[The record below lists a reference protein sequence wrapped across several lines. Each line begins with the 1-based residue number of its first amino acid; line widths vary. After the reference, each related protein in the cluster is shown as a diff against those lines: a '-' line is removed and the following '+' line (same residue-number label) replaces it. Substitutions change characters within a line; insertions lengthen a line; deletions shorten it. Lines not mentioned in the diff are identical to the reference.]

1 MIHYISIQTKG
12 HSIFF
17 INIKFSVNIKLK
29 KKIKITLTEILLKVA
44 LNTIIRNCIKRQCDA
59 IYDLGKRIRVFL
71 KEIKCQ
77 TFDFHFNLKIST
89 F

>member
-1 MIHYISIQTKG
+1 MIHHISIQTKG

-44 LNTIIRNCIKRQCDA
+44 LNTIIRNCIKRQCDEM
-59 IYDLGKRIRVFL
+59 YGLGKRIRVFL